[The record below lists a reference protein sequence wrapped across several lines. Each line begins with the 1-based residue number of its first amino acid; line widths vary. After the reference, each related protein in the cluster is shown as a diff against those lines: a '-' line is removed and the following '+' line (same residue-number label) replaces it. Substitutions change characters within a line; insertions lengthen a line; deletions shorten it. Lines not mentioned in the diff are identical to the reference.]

1 MVVLTSCTSTRT
13 STCTMT
19 CSIES
24 RPEMTGGTDKSTY
37 LYLCWY
43 LYDSGCEHESL
54 QALFAMREREAPR
67 VLEYPKSVVPRMRER
82 DSNNATTKAN
92 GVSYFTLQGV
102 REMREREAPL
112 RATIRSLPFDL
123 RRVKPAS
130 NLPVA
135 GIASTVGPVS
145 IAALNTESYTKSSYK
160 SDNPDAERDFKN
172 DDNDM
177 PDTLDT
183 GLSTSIDSGNHE
195 RVRSSTRGDGP
206 YTSELLLIEKSVP
219 HIAAP
224 HSADSIQNGVP
235 DGFLGA
241 PRQDE
246 VLDGFLGA
254 SSQGDEPYV
263 GIRTE

>member
-1 MVVLTSCTSTRT
+1 MRDL
-13 STCTMT
+13 
-19 CSIES
+19 
-24 RPEMTGGTDKSTY
+24 KS
-37 LYLCWY
+37 
-43 LYDSGCEHESL
+43 
-54 QALFAMREREAPR
+54 
-67 VLEYPKSVVPRMRER
+67 
-82 DSNNATTKAN
+82 
-92 GVSYFTLQGV
+92 
-102 REMREREAPL
+102 PL
-112 RATIRSLPFDL
+112 RATIRSPPLDL
-123 RRVKPAS
+123 RRVKPKMNPVS

-195 RVRSSTRGDGP
+195 RVRSSTRGDEP

-235 DGFLGA
+235 DGFLSA

-246 VLDGFLGA
+246 VPDGSLGA
-254 SSQGDEPYV
+254 SSQGGEPYTSESV
-263 GIRTE
+263 MNERSVPHLL